1 MGSNWQQK
9 LSEFH
14 QHYLPDVIYM
24 GGDKEGALPLLENK
38 LIDKKTTIYVCEN
51 KTCQLPV
58 EEVALA
64 LKQIK

>member
-1 MGSNWQQK
+1 
-9 LSEFH
+9 
-14 QHYLPDVIYM
+14 LPDVIFM
-24 GGDKEGALPLLENK
+24 GGNTEGSLPLLEDK
-38 LIDKKTTIYVCEN
+38 LIENKTTIYVCEN